1 MPGKHAMVRSE
12 AVVCSAL
19 RLYDSL
25 LAAQCCRGYHGA
37 AAADKRLARAA
48 AVYLTMSGIPVHHS
62 LDSTKAQ
69 RQRLPLYMSGVTL
82 MPQGRTIKP

>member
-1 MPGKHAMVRSE
+1 MLQHMPDNCRALESQQMPGKHAMVRSE

-62 LDSTKAQ
+62 L
-69 RQRLPLYMSGVTL
+69 
-82 MPQGRTIKP
+82 